1 MCPPVP
7 FALCGYGSTA
17 VSQPTWFPRA
27 DGSSA
32 AKQFPSTRGQFI
44 SSPVV
49 LKTQQGDTLSAE
61 DRARL
66 DLGALETYQVHPV
79 EAPCWL

>member
-1 MCPPVP
+1 MPSCP
-7 FALCGYGSTA
+7 LHGYGSTA
-17 VSQPTWFPRA
+17 VSQPTRFLRA
-27 DGSSA
+27 DGSPA

-44 SSPVV
+44 SSPGV
-49 LKTQQGDTLSAE
+49 LKTQQGDTPSAKE
-61 DRARL
+61 DRAQL